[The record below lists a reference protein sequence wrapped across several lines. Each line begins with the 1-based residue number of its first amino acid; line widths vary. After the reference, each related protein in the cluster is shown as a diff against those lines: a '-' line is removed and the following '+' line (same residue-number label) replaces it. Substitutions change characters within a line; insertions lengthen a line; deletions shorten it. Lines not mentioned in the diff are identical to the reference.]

1 MCGINGILG
10 LKDSALAK
18 GKVQA
23 MNIAMK
29 HRGPDDEGLFINEEI
44 VLGHR
49 RLSIIDLSAAGHQP
63 MSSYDGRFQIVYNG
77 ELYNFK
83 ELKFELTRVISGS
96 NQQAYFFQTNTDTEV
111 IIAAYARWGEECV
124 NHFNGMYAFAIWDN
138 LKKELFIARDRLGI
152 KPLYY
157 FYTNNILAF
166 SSEIRSLLA
175 SELIPRKLDENS
187 LVDYLRYQTV
197 HAPHTIVKGV
207 KMLMP
212 GHYMKSNNDKIT
224 IHSYWDLKKNISH
237 ASDGRSYLEVCKD
250 VNELLTKAVERRL
263 IADVPFGAFLSGGI
277 DSSAIVGL
285 MSKVS
290 AEKVK
295 TFSVT
300 FDESEFSESKYAQL
314 IAKKFNTDHHEIKL
328 SPEDFLTELPNAL
341 KAMDH
346 PGGDGPN
353 TYIVSKATKEAGITM
368 ALSGLG
374 GDELFAGYDVFKR
387 SLELNKKVWLNAFPQ
402 FMRGLGGSVLTK
414 AKPGVASEKIA
425 EFLKQDSINF
435 KSFYPLSRQVLMDKD
450 IATILKKKELTAN
463 RVSEII
469 AINTDV
475 TLSGVE
481 GRQSSIISQTSIAEI
496 STYMQ
501 NVLLGDADQMSMAHA
516 LEVRVPFID
525 YTLVEYVLGVPDK
538 YKSTKSPKKLLVD
551 SLGDLLPPEIVNR
564 PKMGFTFP
572 WQDWMKNEMKIF
584 CEEKLIS
591 LSKRK
596 LFNEHGVIKLWGD
609 FLSDNPKVTW
619 SRVWYLV
626 VLENWIQENNIE
638 D

>member
-10 LKDSALAK
+10 LKDLVLAK
-18 GKVQA
+18 QKVQA
-23 MNIAMK
+23 MNMTMK
-29 HRGPDDEGLFINEEI
+29 HRGPDDEGVFVNDEI

-63 MSSYDGRFQIVYNG
+63 MQSHEGRFQIVYNG

-83 ELKFELTRVISGS
+83 ELKFELTRVVSGS

-157 FYTNNILAF
+157 IYTNNTLAF

-175 SELIPRKLDENS
+175 SELIQRQLDENS

-197 HAPHTIVKGV
+197 HAPNTIVKGI

-212 GHYMKSNNDKIT
+212 GHYMKSNNGKIT
-224 IHSYWDLKKNISH
+224 IHSYWNLKKNISH
-237 ASDGRSYLEVCKD
+237 ASDGKSYTEVCKD
-250 VNELLTKAVERRL
+250 VNHLLTKAVERRL

-285 MSKVS
+285 MTKVS
-290 AEKVK
+290 TEKVK

-328 SPEDFLTELPNAL
+328 NPADFLKELPNAL

-346 PGGDGPN
+346 PSGDGPN

-387 SLELNKKVWLNAFPQ
+387 SIALNKKAWLNAVPK
-402 FMRGLGGSVLTK
+402 FMRGAGGSILTK
-414 AKPGVASEKIA
+414 IKPSIASEKIA
-425 EFLKQDSINF
+425 EFLKQDAINF
-435 KSFYPLSRQVLMDKD
+435 KTFYPLSRQVLMDKE
-450 IATILKKKELTAN
+450 ILSILNKKELVEN
-463 RVSEII
+463 RVTEII
-469 AINTDV
+469 TE
-475 TLSGVE
+475 S
-481 GRQSSIISQTSIAEI
+481 QISNLKSQISAVSIAEI

-516 LEVRVPFID
+516 LEVRVPFVD
-525 YTLVEYVLGVPDK
+525 YTLVEYVLGIPDK
-538 YKSTKSPKKLLVD
+538 YKSTATPKKLLVD
-551 SLGDLLPPEIVNR
+551 SLGDLLPSEIVNR

-572 WQDWMKNEMKIF
+572 WKNWMQNEMKLF
-584 CEEKLIS
+584 CEQKMVS

-596 LFNEHGVIKLWGD
+596 LFNEQGVMKLWKD

-619 SRVWYLV
+619 SRIWYLI
-626 VLENWIQENNIE
+626 VLENWLQENNIE

>member
-10 LKDSALAK
+10 LKDSSLAK
-18 GKVQA
+18 QKVQA
-23 MNIAMK
+23 MNITMK
-29 HRGPDDEGLFINEEI
+29 HRGPDDEGIFANEEI

-49 RLSIIDLSAAGHQP
+49 RLSIIDLSSAGHQP
-63 MSSYDGRFQIVYNG
+63 MQSHDGRFQIVYNG

-83 ELKFELTRVISGS
+83 ELKFELTRVVSGS

-111 IIAAYARWGEECV
+111 IIAAYARWGEDCV

-157 FYTNNILAF
+157 FYTNNTFAF

-175 SELIPRKLDENS
+175 SELIPKQLDENS

-197 HAPHTIVKGV
+197 HAPNTIVKGV

-212 GHYMKSNNDKIT
+212 GHYLKGGSGKIT
-224 IHSYWDLKKNISH
+224 IHSYWNLKKNISH
-237 ASDGRSYLEVCKD
+237 ASDGKSYVEVCKD
-250 VNELLTKAVERRL
+250 VNQLLTKAVERRL

-285 MSKVS
+285 MTKVS
-290 AEKVK
+290 TEKVK

-328 SPEDFLTELPNAL
+328 NPKDFLKELPNAL

-346 PGGDGPN
+346 PSGDGPN

-387 SLELNKKVWLNAFPQ
+387 SLELNKKAWLNAVPK
-402 FMRGLGGSVLTK
+402 FMRSAGGSILTK

-425 EFLKQDSINF
+425 EILKQDKINF
-435 KSFYPLSRQVLMDKD
+435 KTFYPLSRQVLMDKE
-450 IATILKKKELTAN
+450 ILSILNKKELAAN

-469 AINTDV
+469 DIDA
-475 TLSGVE
+475 LSRVE
-481 GRQSSIISQTSIAEI
+481 GRQQSIVTQTSIAEI

-538 YKSTKSPKKLLVD
+538 YKSTSSPKKLLVD

-572 WQDWMKNEMKIF
+572 WKDWMQNEMKGF
-584 CEEKLIS
+584 CEGKIIS

-596 LFNEHGVIKLWGD
+596 LFNEHGVINLWKE

-619 SRVWYLV
+619 SRIWHLV
-626 VLENWIQENNIE
+626 VLENWLQENNIE

>member
-10 LKDSALAK
+10 LSDTSLAK
-18 GKVQA
+18 QKVQA
-23 MNIAMK
+23 MNTTMK
-29 HRGPDDEGLFINEEI
+29 HRGPDDEGVFAEGNV

-49 RLSIIDLSAAGHQP
+49 RLSIIDLSDAGHQP
-63 MSSYDGRFQIVYNG
+63 MHSHDGRFKIVYNG
-77 ELYNFK
+77 ELYNYK
-83 ELKFELTRVISGS
+83 ELKFELKRVVSGS
-96 NQQAYFFQTNTDTEV
+96 DEQAYFFQTNTDTEV
-111 IIAAYARWGEECV
+111 IIAAYARWGEDCV
-124 NHFNGMYAFAIWDN
+124 NHFNGMFAFAIWDD

-157 FYTNNILAF
+157 LYTNNVLAF

-175 SELIPRKLDENS
+175 SDLIPKKLDENN
-187 LVDYLRYQTV
+187 LVDYLRYQIV
-197 HAPHTIVKGV
+197 HAPNTIVKGV

-212 GHYMKSNNDKIT
+212 GHCIKAVNEKIT
-224 IHSYWDLKKNISH
+224 LHNYWNITKNISN
-237 ASDGRSYLEVCKD
+237 ASDGKSYTEVCKD
-250 VNELLTKAVERRL
+250 VNSLLTKAVERRL
-263 IADVPFGAFLSGGI
+263 VADVPFGAFLSGGI

-290 AEKVK
+290 TEKVK

-328 SPEDFLTELPNAL
+328 NPLDFLKELPNAL

-346 PGGDGPN
+346 PSGDGPN

-387 SLELNKKVWLNAFPQ
+387 SLELNKKAWLNAVPRFL
-402 FMRGLGGSVLTK
+402 RGTGGSLLTK
-414 AKPGVASEKIA
+414 VKPGIASEKIA
-425 EFLKQDSINF
+425 ELLKQESINL
-435 KSFYPLSRQVLMDKD
+435 KSFYPLSRQVQMDKD
-450 IATILKKKELTAN
+450 LSRIINHKELASN

-469 AINTDV
+469 DEATISTV
-475 TLSGVE
+475 KSK
-481 GRQSSIISQTSIAEI
+481 ISQVSIAEI

-501 NVLLGDADQMSMAHA
+501 NVLLGDADQMSMALA
-516 LEVRVPFID
+516 LEIRVPFVD

-538 YKSTKSPKKLLVD
+538 YKNPTTPKKLLID
-551 SLGDLLPPEIVNR
+551 SLGDLLPSEIVNR

-572 WQDWMKNEMKIF
+572 WKEWMKSELKEF
-584 CEEKLIS
+584 CQLKMIA

-596 LFNEHGVIKLWGD
+596 LFNEKGVMDLWTS

-619 SRVWYLV
+619 SRIWYLV
-626 VLENWIQENNIE
+626 VLENWLQENKIE